1 MLLHHLF
8 PQGFPGA
15 VDDGIVE
22 GVNVVGFDV
31 EWRPNGKQKRSF
43 HTIPEGE
50 SAPVSVVQLSSEFA
64 TVVVNVFALG
74 SSLQPQS
81 SLHEACAAGAAVV
94 QAVFENHKLLKAG
107 LGCHEDLKRLR
118 LTLPQCEFPNTTD
131 LRVSSDLLFSAA
143 KHRCSYFLDSVQR

>member
-1 MLLHHLF
+1 MDEENVLLQHLF
-8 PQGFPGA
+8 PQGLPGTA
-15 VDDGIVE
+15 EEALVE
-22 GVNVVGFDV
+22 GGNAVGFDV
-31 EWRPNGKQKRSF
+31 EWRPTGKQKRAF
-43 HTIPEGE
+43 HTIPDGE

-81 SLHEACAAGAAVV
+81 SLHAACASGAAVV
-94 QAVFENHKLLKAG
+94 QPVFENKKLLKVG

-131 LRVSSDLLFSAA
+131 LKVRCAACLLCLLILA
-143 KHRCSYFLDSVQR
+143 CT